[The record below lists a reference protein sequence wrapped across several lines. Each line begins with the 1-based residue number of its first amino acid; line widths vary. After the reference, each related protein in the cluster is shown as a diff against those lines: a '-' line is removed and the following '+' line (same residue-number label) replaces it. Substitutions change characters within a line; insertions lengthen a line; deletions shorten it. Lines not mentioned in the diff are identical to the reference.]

1 MKSMNQLLKSMT
13 GFELPDEFM
22 ELSQKIK
29 IKEFSVEPDQELLTV
44 YGQITV
50 EDPESLEALQK
61 LITPMLEMLK
71 GIGAKQDE
79 EKESG

>member
-29 IKEFSVEPDQELLTV
+29 ITEFSIEPDKDLLTI

-50 EDPESLEALQK
+50 EDAESLEALQK

>member
-29 IKEFSVEPDQELLTV
+29 IKEFSVEPDKDLLTL

-50 EDPESLEALQK
+50 EDAESLEALQK

-79 EKESG
+79 ETQS